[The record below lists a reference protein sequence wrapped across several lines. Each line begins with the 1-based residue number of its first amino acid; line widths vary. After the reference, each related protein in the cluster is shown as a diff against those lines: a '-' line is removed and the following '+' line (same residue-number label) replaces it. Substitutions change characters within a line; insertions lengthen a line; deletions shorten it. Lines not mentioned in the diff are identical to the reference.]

1 MGSLAHWEL
10 GIRVKR
16 KVYLKIAQGLDQNT
30 WHHRHMPPTNKT
42 STCLLSDQKCP
53 KLIWAMVEN
62 VKKIVAPIRKT
73 LQYDIA
79 IRLFLGS
86 LQYFNSPL
94 GLWCDVLDTN
104 LEVAISGHK
113 REQIEGKLREINQ
126 SVFWSL
132 SRHYPWDTWVLNFMR
147 SAHHYFQV
155 SFCCVCILLL
165 IFSFF

>member
-1 MGSLAHWEL
+1 MVWTKTPGITGICQQPIKTVLVCSLIKSTQNLFEQW
-10 GIRVKR
+10 
-16 KVYLKIAQGLDQNT
+16 LKWRQF
-30 WHHRHMPPTNKT
+30 
-42 STCLLSDQKCP
+42 
-53 KLIWAMVEN
+53 E
-62 VKKIVAPIRKT
+62 KT

-147 SAHHYFQV
+147 RAHHYFQV

-165 IFSFF
+165 IFFSFFLMKFCTASQWPIGHPVNQK